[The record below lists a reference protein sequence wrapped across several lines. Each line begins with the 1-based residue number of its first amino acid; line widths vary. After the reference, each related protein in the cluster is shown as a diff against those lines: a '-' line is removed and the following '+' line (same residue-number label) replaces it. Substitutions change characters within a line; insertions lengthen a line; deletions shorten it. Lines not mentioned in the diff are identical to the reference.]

1 MNGLFGQEG
10 KFRHQLVQGILTL
23 GMRGDDDEVH
33 TACAGFD
40 LPSQKTKGLANHPLD
55 LVAADGLPVFFAHR
69 QTQAGVGEP
78 VGHGEDLEV
87 FPAGPPGKAVDPLEL
102 KTFSQVMLSQESESS
117 WSIHLGLYSTRV
129 LHQQESLNMEN
140 HYDAPIL
147 KGPLPG
153 PKAKEILD
161 RDAKYVSPSYTRD
174 YPLVAERGRG
184 VWVEDIDGNVFLDM
198 AAGIAVTATGHCH
211 PKVVAAIEDQ
221 AAKLIHLSGTDF
233 YYQPQADL
241 AKRLSDLSPGGDKKV
256 FFGNS
261 GAEAVESAFKLARWH
276 TKRQCVIAFQ
286 GAFHGRTMGA
296 LSLCASKP
304 VQKEHFFPMVPGVFH
319 VPYGDMDA
327 IHALLSHQL
336 PASELAAVFVEAIQG
351 EGGYRIPDPGF
362 LPAIRELC
370 DRTGAMMVCD
380 EVQAGMGRTGKLFAY
395 EHDGIVPD
403 LVTSA
408 KGIASGMPL
417 GAMIAR
423 AELMDWVPGSH
434 ASTFGGNPVAC
445 RAALATLDLLEGG
458 LIENARKV
466 GAYLK
471 TRLEEVC
478 RDKPGIVEV
487 RGRGLMI
494 AVETESGKMR
504 NEIVH
509 RAFEKGMLIL
519 GCGPSSVRFSP
530 ALVLTEKEA
539 DLAASLFAES
549 L

>member
-1 MNGLFGQEG
+1 M
-10 KFRHQLVQGILTL
+10 I
-23 GMRGDDDEVH
+23 
-33 TACAGFD
+33 
-40 LPSQKTKGLANHPLD
+40 
-55 LVAADGLPVFFAHR
+55 
-69 QTQAGVGEP
+69 
-78 VGHGEDLEV
+78 
-87 FPAGPPGKAVDPLEL
+87 
-102 KTFSQVMLSQESESS
+102 
-117 WSIHLGLYSTRV
+117 
-129 LHQQESLNMEN
+129 MEN
-140 HYDAPIL
+140 TYDEPQL
-147 KGPLPG
+147 HGPLPG
-153 PKAKEILD
+153 PKAAEVLA
-161 RDAKYVSPSYTRD
+161 RDSQFVSPSYTRD

-184 VWVEDIDGNVFLDM
+184 VWIEDIDGNVFLDM

-211 PKVVAAIEDQ
+211 PKVVAAIQDQ

-233 YYQPQADL
+233 YYKPQADL
-241 AKRLSDLSPGGDKKV
+241 AQRLSDLSPGGDKKV

-304 VQKEHFFPMVPGVFH
+304 IQKEHFFPMVPGVFH

-327 IHALLSHQL
+327 IHRLLSHQL

-351 EGGYRIPDPGF
+351 EGGYRIPDSSF

-380 EVQAGMGRTGKLFAY
+380 EVQAGMGRTGKMFAY
-395 EHDGIVPD
+395 EYDGVEPD
-403 LVTSA
+403 FVTTA

-434 ASTFGGNPVAC
+434 ASTFGGNPVSC
-445 RAALATLDLLEGG
+445 RASLATLDLLEGG
-458 LIENARKV
+458 LIENAKKV

-471 TRLEEVC
+471 ERLEEAC
-478 RDKPGIVEV
+478 EGKDGIVEV

-494 AVETESGKMR
+494 AVETESGEMR
-504 NEIVH
+504 NRIVH
-509 RAFEKGMLIL
+509 KAFEHGMLIL
-519 GCGPSSVRFSP
+519 GCGTNSVRFSP
-530 ALVLTEKEA
+530 ALVLSQKEA
-539 DLAASLFAES
+539 DLAARIFGECL
-549 L
+549 